1 MYPLAKQHNVVVV
14 GGSTPSVGC
23 LSGWMHGGGHGP
35 ASRQYGLCADQT
47 VSAEVVLADGS
58 IITASPCENSDVF
71 SAIRGGG
78 PGTYGVV
85 TSTTS
90 EAWPMVDVH
99 VQDVTIAPFTSNISA
114 LLDSV
119 AILYDAYPDLNDA
132 GYAGYGSW
140 FISQAA
146 PLFPSAES
154 AQDVSGRLCRVS
166 SGS

>member
-1 MYPLAKQHNVVVV
+1 
-14 GGSTPSVGC
+14 
-23 LSGWMHGGGHGP
+23 MHGGGHGP